1 MVTNYGVIK
10 RRQSELKTD
19 SSISFCEKTGDTVN
33 PLLSLQGGLII
44 SIPLS
49 GGGAYLI

>member
-19 SSISFCEKTGDTVN
+19 SSISFYEKTGDTVN

-49 GGGAYLI
+49 GGGGLI